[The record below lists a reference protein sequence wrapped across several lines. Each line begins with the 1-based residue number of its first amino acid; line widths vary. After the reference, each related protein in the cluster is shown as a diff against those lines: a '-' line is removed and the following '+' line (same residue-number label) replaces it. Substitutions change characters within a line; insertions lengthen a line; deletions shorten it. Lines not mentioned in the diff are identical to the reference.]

1 MSAEEILK
9 AIPHRSPFLL
19 IDEIIEIKDNKIST
33 SKTFL
38 SDEYFFKGHYPNNP
52 LVPGVLLC
60 ECMFQSGAVL
70 LAHLFNEDYQGIPV
84 VTRLN
89 NVKFKKMIL
98 PEEKIIIT
106 VELKE
111 KLSNAYYMLGK
122 VFKDNHLAVRAEFA
136 LTVS

>member
-9 AIPHRSPFLL
+9 AIPHRAPFLL